1 MTMQVLSMVN
11 ATIDSRQSEKEA
23 KQCKVQSRTRKY
35 FFAAQQLTLVCGKMF
50 EVNAHSERRF
60 RKLHFAKV
68 NAHSSGEF
76 HATLCR
82 NGH

>member
-1 MTMQVLSMVN
+1 MQQMTAAVGEGSETMQGS
-11 ATIDSRQSEKEA
+11 ASERENIFCSAA
-23 KQCKVQSRTRKY
+23 K
-35 FFAAQQLTLVCGKMF
+35 LTLVCGKMF

>member
-1 MTMQVLSMVN
+1 MQQMTAAVGEGSETMQGS
-11 ATIDSRQSEKEA
+11 ASERENI
-23 KQCKVQSRTRKY
+23 
-35 FFAAQQLTLVCGKMF
+35 FWAQRLTLVCGKMF